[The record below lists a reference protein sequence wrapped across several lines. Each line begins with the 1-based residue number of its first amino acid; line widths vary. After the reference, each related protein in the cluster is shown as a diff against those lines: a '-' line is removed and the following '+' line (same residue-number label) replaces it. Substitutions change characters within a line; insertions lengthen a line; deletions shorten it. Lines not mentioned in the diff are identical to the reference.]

1 MISVERLFAQ
11 YTAEHQ
17 AGGAAGPRAY
27 LARAAPAQRTQL
39 AALIDAYLS
48 RAPRRP
54 FDPSDFA
61 GSTAERT
68 VDELQRALA
77 GQAGL
82 WPALLPALRDRA
94 GLKRAELVQR
104 LSAALGVA
112 GQSEKVAGYYHEME
126 QGRLA
131 SERVSDR
138 VLDALG
144 QIVGESADALR
155 SAGRAITPG
164 PPFLDS
170 GAAFARH
177 AFAEPREPAAEPP
190 PETPPPG
197 WDEVDWLFRGA

>member
-1 MISVERLFAQ
+1 MMGVDGLFAR
-11 YTAEHQ
+11 YVAEHQ
-17 AGGAAGPRAY
+17 AGGAADPRAY
-27 LARAAPAQRTQL
+27 LARAAPAERAQL
-39 AALIDAYLS
+39 AALIDAYLA

-54 FDPSDFA
+54 FDPSEFA

-94 GLKRAELVQR
+94 GLRRGELVQR

-112 GQSEKVAGYYHEME
+112 GQSEKVAGYYHAME
-126 QGRLA
+126 QGRLEA
-131 SERVSDR
+131 ERVSDR

-155 SAGRAITPG
+155 SAGEAITPG
-164 PPFLDS
+164 PPLLDT

-177 AFAEPREPAAEPP
+177 ASTEPREPAAEPP
-190 PETPPPG
+190 PETPQAG